1 MALEPIAVRPDAFT
15 GLAAA
20 LGLADPG
27 ASWHAE
33 RDGVAAFGAWM
44 AGAGGSSTMP
54 QKQNP
59 VGPAVLVAL
68 SRQVAGL
75 SAVLTG
81 AGIHHLQR
89 DGAAWFTEWL
99 ALPQMCLSTGRA
111 LGLALD
117 IISRTSPEPT
127 AMAQGL
133 NLGQGTLVAKAL
145 TFVLARLMPRPEGAA
160 KVAALSLE
168 ALAGG
173 APLLTLAARDFRQ
186 TDWALQLTGTALMG
200 AAPAEARAFA
210 RSASQ

>member
-1 MALEPIAVRPDAFT
+1 
-15 GLAAA
+15 
-20 LGLADPG
+20 
-27 ASWHAE
+27 
-33 RDGVAAFGAWM
+33 
-44 AGAGGSSTMP
+44 MP

-81 AGIHHLQR
+81 AGIHRLQR

-99 ALPQMCLSTGRA
+99 TLPQMCLSTGRA

-117 IISRTSPEPT
+117 IIGRTSPDAT

-133 NLGQGTLVAKAL
+133 NLGQGTLLAEAL
-145 TFVLARLMPRPEGAA
+145 TFALAHSMPRPEAA
-160 KVAALSLE
+160 SRVAALSQE

-173 APLLTLAARDFRQ
+173 TPLLTLAARDFPQ
-186 TDWALQLTGTALMG
+186 TDWAVQLTGPSLMG
-200 AAPAEARAFA
+200 EGPAEARAFA
-210 RSASQ
+210 RAEVQ